1 MLALLLVTAA
11 AAFDHTYAGYQAVLT
26 SRVSGG
32 RVDYSGLKA
41 APAALDAFVA
51 EVSAAPVA
59 SFSASQKK
67 AFYINAYNALTLDL
81 IADNYPLA
89 SILDLDG
96 GKVWDTRSFSVGGE
110 RLTLNAIENTKL
122 RTLGDP
128 RIHAAINCAA
138 VSCPP
143 LQSRAFVAESLEAQ
157 LDTATRAWVSTMVS
171 TMNVSGGVI
180 SVSKI
185 FEWFSVDF
193 ARYGG
198 TAQAAALGFIG
209 AYAPADKAAAVK
221 AAVEV
226 RFLEYDWKLNGR

>member
-11 AAFDHTYAGYQAVLT
+11 AAFDHAYAGYQAVLT
-26 SRVSGG
+26 ARVSGG

-41 APAALDAFVA
+41 APAALDAVLV

-81 IADNYPLA
+81 IADSYPVA
-89 SILDLDG
+89 SIRDLDG

-143 LQSRAFVAESLEAQ
+143 LQSRAFVAETLDTQ
-157 LDTATRAWVSTMVS
+157 LDAATRAWVS

-209 AYAPADKAAAVK
+209 AYAPADKAAALK
-221 AAVEV
+221 AGVDV